1 MLGYPALPCR
11 AVMALLLICVSR
23 QDHPPVCQCTFIPTL
38 SLEKH
43 ERQGWGNRCKAL
55 KGVHHMPRL
64 RGAKAP
70 LFHEISDSNLGS
82 SQGRETPVRF
92 TLRSSEGVAK

>member
-1 MLGYPALPCR
+1 MGAKGVIRSYPALPCR
-11 AVMALLLICVSR
+11 AVMALLRICGST

-70 LFHEISDSNLGS
+70 FFHEMFQILIWAA
-82 SQGRETPVRF
+82 VR
-92 TLRSSEGVAK
+92 GVKRQFVSC

>member
-1 MLGYPALPCR
+1 LCVDARSSACLP
-11 AVMALLLICVSR
+11 LHI
-23 QDHPPVCQCTFIPTL
+23 IPTL

-82 SQGRETPVRF
+82 SQGVKRQFVSR
-92 TLRSSEGVAK
+92 